1 MMLLKLTY
9 VFHLSFQIH
18 SPSFSIMH
26 SAQRGWS
33 NRPHQKGSQAL
44 VEFGQQ
50 RTEAGNQGGKE
61 GGIIIFVLSALS
73 LRGHLV
79 PAVSLQWKS
88 LIFQKRQLSM
98 LSLLCSINCYSN
110 SSSFYIYMKTKE
122 QSRNIS
128 EMGKRLR
135 IVTKEISW
143 AITHK
148 KKAQLTFCGT
158 KIHRNKYFN
167 CYISQINYI
176 MPWVKI
182 LNKVLPR

>member
-1 MMLLKLTY
+1 MC
-9 VFHLSFQIH
+9 
-18 SPSFSIMH
+18 
-26 SAQRGWS
+26 SAHRGWS

-50 RTEAGNQGGKE
+50 QTQAGDQSGKE
-61 GGIIIFVLSALS
+61 GGVIIFTLSALS
-73 LRGHLV
+73 LRGTC
-79 PAVSLQWKS
+79 ACCVSTVKES
-88 LIFQKRQLSM
+88 LTFQERQLSM
-98 LSLLCSINCYSN
+98 LSPSCSTNYYSN
-110 SSSFYIYMKTKE
+110 SSSLYIYTKAKE

-143 AITHK
+143 ALTHK
-148 KKAQLTFCGT
+148 KKKTAQLTFCGA
-158 KIHRNKYFN
+158 KIHKNKYFN